1 MALNPSH
8 LPCWTALPQ
17 QADGL
22 DAVVREA
29 REEPDGMGGASQA
42 GQLQASGGG
51 GGWRGS

>member
-1 MALNPSH
+1 
-8 LPCWTALPQ
+8 
-17 QADGL
+17 
-22 DAVVREA
+22 VREA